1 MCADETVARRALP
14 LLDLTS
20 LNDDDTEAAI
30 ERLCARARAPLG
42 QVAAVCVYPRFVK
55 LCRAAL
61 AGSGVRVAC
70 VANFPAGTGT
80 RDMVAAEVA
89 RAVVDGADEV
99 DVVLPYSALLAG
111 DRRTPADLVSAC
123 REACGDQAWLKVIL
137 ETGVLKTR
145 DRIAEASRI
154 AIDNGADFIKTSTGK
169 VQPGA
174 TLDAARVMLDAIH
187 SALFAERRIGFKAA
201 SGIRTLGQA
210 AAYLGLAD
218 EIMGPGWATPA
229 TFRFGASGLIDA
241 ILQALGVKQG
251 ASPRPNTY

>member
-1 MCADETVARRALP
+1 MFADETIARRALP

-20 LNDDDTEAAI
+20 LNDDDSDATI
-30 ERLCARARAPLG
+30 NRLCARARTPFG
-42 QVAAVCVYPRFVK
+42 DVAAVCVYPRFVK
-55 LCRAAL
+55 LCRERL
-61 AGSGVRVAC
+61 AGSGVRIAC
-70 VANFPAGTGT
+70 VANFPTGAGTRGA
-80 RDMVAAEVA
+80 VAAEAA
-89 RAVVDGADEV
+89 RAVADGADEV
-99 DVVLPYSALLAG
+99 DVVLPYNALLAG
-111 DRRTPADLVSAC
+111 DRQTPAELVAAC

-169 VQPGA
+169 VEPGA

-187 SALFAERRIGFKAA
+187 TALFAERRVGFKAA
-201 SGIRTLGQA
+201 GGIRTLGQA

-229 TFRFGASGLIDA
+229 TFRFGASGLLDA
-241 ILQALGVKQG
+241 ILQALGIKRG
-251 ASPRPNTY
+251 PTARSGTY